1 MKRNSIAPQDDIST
15 SSDSSEGEIGRNE
28 APAEENTLPIPP
40 KKKRGAYKRRRQ
52 VEQDC
57 QMSLDIQQHY
67 DESGPKNDSNEPINL
82 ATATNEQWPDILE
95 FFKQYLR

>member
-1 MKRNSIAPQDDIST
+1 MKRKSIAPQVDISG
-15 SSDSSEGEIGRNE
+15 SSDSSEEEIGRNE
-28 APAEENTLPIPP
+28 VPAEENTLPIPP

-67 DESGPKNDSNEPINL
+67 DESGPKDDFNEPINL
-82 ATATNEQWPDILE
+82 ANATNDQ
-95 FFKQYLR
+95 